1 MTWPMDNSLS
11 RDRKGGVLY
20 VVATPIGN
28 LEDITLRALRVL
40 KEVDLIVAE
49 NGNHSRRLCVHYG
62 IKTKITTYNQ
72 HSRKRKTEQLIQKL
86 ETGVNMAL
94 VSDAGTPGISD
105 PGITLITGAI
115 RKQIQM
121 TPVPGPSAAVAALS
135 VCGFSTGDFCFSGF
149 LSNRPGKRK
158 KELEGLASET
168 RSMVF
173 YESPHRIRATL
184 SDMAGIFGTRQM
196 VLFREMT
203 KIFEEIRRGTPAELL
218 DGLTPE
224 KTRGEF
230 TLVVSGE
237 VAGKDPDALS
247 RRTLYAI
254 EGLLKEGTM
263 SVRDIAGVISE
274 KEKLAYRKVY
284 KACIAKKKMLKDS

>member
-1 MTWPMDNSLS
+1 
-11 RDRKGGVLY
+11 

-49 NGNHSRRLCVHYG
+49 NGNHTRRLCDHYS
-62 IKTKITTYNQ
+62 IKTRIATYNQ
-72 HSRKRKTEQLIQKL
+72 HSRKSRTERLVEQL
-86 ETGVNMAL
+86 EAGVKMAL

-105 PGITLITGAI
+105 PGIMLIAGAI
-115 RKQIQM
+115 EKEVQI
-121 TPVPGPSAAVAALS
+121 TPIPGPCAAVAGLS
-135 VCGFSTGDFCFSGF
+135 LCGFSTDGFCFLGF
-149 LSNRPGKRK
+149 LSNRVGRRKR
-158 KELEGLASET
+158 ELESLASET
-168 RSMVF
+168 RTMVF

-184 SDMAGIFGTRQM
+184 ADMASVFGPRKM

-218 DGLTPE
+218 AGLTPE

-237 VAGKDPDALS
+237 AAGKGSDGLDKRALG
-247 RRTLYAI
+247 AI
-254 EGLLKEGTM
+254 EDLLKENAL
-263 SVRDIAGVISE
+263 SVRDIAGLVAE
-274 KEKLAYRKVY
+274 KENLAYRKVY
-284 KACIAKKKMLKDS
+284 KECLARKRLLKDS

>member
-1 MTWPMDNSLS
+1 M
-11 RDRKGGVLY
+11 DRKPSSGEQEHGILY

-49 NGNHSRRLCVHYG
+49 NGVHTKRLCNHYG
-62 IKTKITTYNQ
+62 IKTKIATYNQ
-72 HSRKRKTEQLIQKL
+72 HSRKSRTDRLLGQLGIGMKL
-86 ETGVNMAL
+86 AL

-105 PGITLITGAI
+105 PGITLISGAI
-115 RKQIQM
+115 EKEIQI
-121 TPVPGPSAAVAALS
+121 TPIPGPSAAVASLS
-135 VCGFSTGDFCFSGF
+135 VCGFPTGGFCFLGF
-149 LSNRPGKRK
+149 LSNRPGRRK
-158 KELEGLASET
+158 KELEGLISET
-168 RSMVF
+168 RAMVF

-184 SDMAGIFGTRQM
+184 LDMARAFGPRQM

-218 DGLTPE
+218 EGLTAE

-230 TLVVSGE
+230 TLVVSGS
-237 VAGKDPDALS
+237 VTGKDPEELNN
-247 RRTLYAI
+247 RTLEAI
-254 EGLLKEGTM
+254 EGLLKENTM
-263 SVRDIAGVISE
+263 SVRDIAGVIAE

-284 KACIAKKKMLKDS
+284 KECLARKRVLKDS

>member
-1 MTWPMDNSLS
+1 MDRDSSS
-11 RDRKGGVLY
+11 RVRKGGLLY

-28 LEDITLRALRVL
+28 LEDITLRALRIL

-49 NGNHSRRLCVHYG
+49 NGNHTRKLCNHYG
-62 IKTKITTYNQ
+62 IKTKIATYNQ
-72 HSRKRKTEQLIQKL
+72 HSHKSKTERLVVQL
-86 ETGVNMAL
+86 ETGMKMAL

-105 PGITLITGAI
+105 PGITLISGAI
-115 RKQIQM
+115 DKQIRI
-121 TPVPGPSAAVAALS
+121 TPIPGPSAVIAGLS
-135 VCGFSTGDFCFSGF
+135 VCGFSTAGFCFSGF

-184 SDMAGIFGTRQM
+184 SDMASVFGPRQM

-203 KIFEEIRRGTPAELL
+203 KIFEETRHGTPAELL
-218 DGLTPE
+218 EGLTPE

-237 VAGKDPDALS
+237 VTGKDPGVLN
-247 RRTLYAI
+247 RQTLDAI
-254 EGLLKEGTM
+254 EGLLKEETM

-284 KACIAKKKMLKDS
+284 KECLARKKVLKDS

>member
-1 MTWPMDNSLS
+1 MDRDPSS
-11 RDRKGGVLY
+11 RVRKGGLLY

-28 LEDITLRALRVL
+28 LEDITLRALRIL

-49 NGNHSRRLCVHYG
+49 NGNHTRRLCVHYG
-62 IKTKITTYNQ
+62 IKTKIATYNQ
-72 HSRKRKTEQLIQKL
+72 HSRKSKTQRLVEQL
-86 ETGVNMAL
+86 ETGMEMAL

-115 RKQIQM
+115 EKQIQI
-121 TPVPGPSAAVAALS
+121 TPIPGPSAAVASLS
-135 VCGFSTGDFCFSGF
+135 VCGFPTGDFCFSGF

-158 KELEGLASET
+158 KELEGLVSET

-184 SDMAGIFGTRQM
+184 SDMAGVFGPRQM

-218 DGLTPE
+218 EGLTPE

-237 VAGKDPDALS
+237 VAGKDPEELN
-247 RRTLYAI
+247 RRTLGAI

-263 SVRDIAGVISE
+263 SVRDIAVAISE

-284 KACIAKKKMLKDS
+284 KECLARKRVLKDS

>member
-1 MTWPMDNSLS
+1 M
-11 RDRKGGVLY
+11 DRKPSSGEQEHGILY

-49 NGNHSRRLCVHYG
+49 NGVHTKRLCNHYG
-62 IKTKITTYNQ
+62 IKTKIATYNQ
-72 HSRKRKTEQLIQKL
+72 HSRKSRTDRLLGQLGIGMKL
-86 ETGVNMAL
+86 AL

-105 PGITLITGAI
+105 PGITLISGAI
-115 RKQIQM
+115 EKEIQI
-121 TPVPGPSAAVAALS
+121 TPIPGPSAAVASLS
-135 VCGFSTGDFCFSGF
+135 VCGFPTGGFCFLGF
-149 LSNRPGKRK
+149 LSNRPGRRK
-158 KELEGLASET
+158 KELEGLIPET
-168 RSMVF
+168 RTMVF

-184 SDMAGIFGTRQM
+184 LDMAGVFGSRQM

-218 DGLTPE
+218 EGLTPE

-230 TLVVSGE
+230 TLVVSGK
-237 VAGKDPDALS
+237 VAGKDPEELNHS
-247 RRTLYAI
+247 TLDAI
-254 EGLLKEGTM
+254 EGLLKENTM
-263 SVRDIAGVISE
+263 SVRDIAGVIAE

-284 KACIAKKKMLKDS
+284 KECLARKRVLKDS

>member
-1 MTWPMDNSLS
+1 MH
-11 RDRKGGVLY
+11 

-49 NGNHSRRLCVHYG
+49 NGTHTRRLCVHYG
-62 IKTKITTYNQ
+62 IKTRIATYNQ
-72 HSRKRKTEQLIQKL
+72 HSPKSRTEQLVGKL
-86 ETGVNMAL
+86 ETGANMAL

-105 PGITLITGAI
+105 PGIMLITGAI
-115 RKQIQM
+115 EKKIQI
-121 TPVPGPSAAVAALS
+121 TPIPGPSAVVACLS
-135 VCGFSTGDFCFSGF
+135 VCGFSTRDFCFSGF

-158 KELEGLASET
+158 KELEGLVSEMRT
-168 RSMVF
+168 MVF

-184 SDMAGIFGTRQM
+184 RDMADIFGTRSM

-203 KIFEEIRRGTPAELL
+203 KIFEEIQRGTPTELL
-218 DGLTPE
+218 EGLNPE

-237 VAGKDPDALS
+237 AAGKHLEELN
-247 RRTLYAI
+247 RHTLDAI
-254 EGLLKEGTM
+254 EDLLKEGTM

-274 KEKLAYRKVY
+274 KENLAYRKVY
-284 KACIAKKKMLKDS
+284 KECLARKRVLKDS

>member
-1 MTWPMDNSLS
+1 MDRDSLS
-11 RDRKGGVLY
+11 QDRKGGLLY

-49 NGNHSRRLCVHYG
+49 NGTHTRRLCVHYG

-72 HSRKRKTEQLIQKL
+72 HSRKSRTERLVEKL
-86 ETGVNMAL
+86 ETGMNMAL

-115 RKQIQM
+115 EKQIQI
-121 TPVPGPSAAVAALS
+121 TPIPGPSAAVASLS

-149 LSNRPGKRK
+149 LSNRAGKRK
-158 KELEGLASET
+158 KELEGLVSEKRT
-168 RSMVF
+168 MVF

-184 SDMAGIFGTRQM
+184 SDMAGIFGPRQM
-196 VLFREMT
+196 ALFREMT

-218 DGLTPE
+218 EGLTLE

-230 TLVVSGE
+230 TLVVSGK
-237 VAGKDPDALS
+237 VAGKDSKELNS
-247 RRTLYAI
+247 RTLDAI
-254 EGLLKEGTM
+254 EGFLKEGTM

-284 KACIAKKKMLKDS
+284 KECLARKRVLKDS